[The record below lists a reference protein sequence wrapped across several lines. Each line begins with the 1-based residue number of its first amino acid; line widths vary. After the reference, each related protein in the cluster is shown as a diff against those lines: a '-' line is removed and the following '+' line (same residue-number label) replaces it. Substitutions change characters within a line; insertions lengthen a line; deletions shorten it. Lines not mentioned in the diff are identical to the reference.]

1 VTASVRQQG
10 VFAIV
15 VFAALR
21 VMSAVCNCGEAPER
35 ANDFFWEN
43 DRTGFR
49 AYGPGDVHKW
59 SGIDV
64 FNKCVSTNIV
74 VHWLR
79 HRSSPNF
86 HLNQGQG
93 MDNYA
98 VGPGRGV
105 GGVALRK
112 DGKWLPDYG
121 NWIRYRVLTNCD
133 ERCAFELD
141 YKLPIGG
148 EMTLAIALPRGSS
161 FFSEEVSFSPDV
173 PLDGVEVAVGLDT
186 SAARK
191 HVGDYYA
198 NELLGIVSLFEKP
211 HLDKDGKPIK
221 GEEGSMMSAICAVAG
236 KYEIVEGPYGET
248 MLLGKEL
255 PRRKSDGRPIVA
267 VLVGADWTE
276 AGRFKTA
283 SEWHDYVKNGKEPE
297 R

>member
-1 VTASVRQQG
+1 MIA
-10 VFAIV
+10 ALA
-15 VFAALR
+15 FAATCL
-21 VMSAVCNCGEAPER
+21 CGEAPER

-43 DRTGFR
+43 DRVGFR

-64 FNKCVSTNIV
+64 FNKGVATNLV

-79 HRSSPNF
+79 EPGRHGNW
-86 HLNQGQG
+86 HLNRNGLG
-93 MDNYA
+93 MDDYA

-121 NWIRYRVLTNCD
+121 NWVRYRVLTNCD

-148 EMTLAIALPRGSS
+148 EMTLSIALPRGAS
-161 FFSEEVSFSPDV
+161 FFSEEVSFSPEV
-173 PLDGVEVAVGLDT
+173 PLDGVEVAVGIDT
-186 SAARK
+186 NVERRHRGNLFVDKERS
-191 HVGDYYA
+191 
-198 NELLGIVSLFEKP
+198 IVSLFEEP
-211 HLDKDGKPIK
+211 HRDKDGKPIK
-221 GEEGSMMSAICAVAG
+221 GEEGATMSAIRAVAG
-236 KYEIVEGPYGET
+236 DYEIVEGPCGET
-248 MLLGKEL
+248 MLLGKRL
-255 PRRKSDGRPIVA
+255 PRRKSDGRPIVD

-283 SEWHDYVKNGKEPE
+283 AEWHDYVKNGKETK